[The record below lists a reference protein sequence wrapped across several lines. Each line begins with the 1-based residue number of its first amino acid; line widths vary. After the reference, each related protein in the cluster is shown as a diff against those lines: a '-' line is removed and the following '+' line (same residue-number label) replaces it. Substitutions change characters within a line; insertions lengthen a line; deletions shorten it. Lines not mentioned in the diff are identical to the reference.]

1 MMSQTKFTQ
10 THQEFKRTYKHI
22 TFKKR
27 EEEHSYFYYYYYY
40 FYYYYCYENDDNCA
54 FFCRDIVAKIC
65 ADDADERE

>member
-1 MMSQTKFTQ
+1 MMSQTIL
-10 THQEFKRTYKHI
+10 HPNSSEFKRTYKHI

-27 EEEHSYFYYYYYY
+27 EEEHSYFYYYY
-40 FYYYYCYENDDNCA
+40 CYENDDKCA

>member
-1 MMSQTKFTQ
+1 MMSQTI
-10 THQEFKRTYKHI
+10 HPNSSEFKRTYKHI

-27 EEEHSYFYYYYYY
+27 EEEHSYFYYFYY

>member
-1 MMSQTKFTQ
+1 MMSQTIL
-10 THQEFKRTYKHI
+10 HPNSSGISKRTYKHI

-27 EEEHSYFYYYYYY
+27 EEEHSYFYYFYY
-40 FYYYYCYENDDNCA
+40 FYYYENDDNCA